1 MLAPS
6 SHSPVVPRLA
16 ILSPVPSIPSPPR
29 ADGHTGAED
38 SSLLGESSSASRLE
52 DQHCI
57 IHTLPRD
64 LTLLPAANAL
74 IHFSRGWD
82 KSGLLQPS
90 ACAQV
95 TRTGYLVLGDMQ
107 APCVHVSD
115 PAFSAPK
122 LVPGLL
128 LPPSCSGEQG
138 WEGVGVP
145 TGIVAGTW
153 PALEHVLPVLSM
165 ALYKW
170 DFGSHLFKGADNEL
184 GGDEKN
190 AKARR
195 FFRMSRGLRDVKDE

>member
-1 MLAPS
+1 M
-6 SHSPVVPRLA
+6 
-16 ILSPVPSIPSPPR
+16 
-29 ADGHTGAED
+29 
-38 SSLLGESSSASRLE
+38 
-52 DQHCI
+52 
-57 IHTLPRD
+57 
-64 LTLLPAANAL
+64 LLPAANAL

-95 TRTGYLVLGDMQ
+95 TGTGYPVLGDMQ
-107 APCVHVSD
+107 LLRVRVSD

-128 LPPSCSGEQG
+128 LPPSFAGEQG
-138 WEGVGVP
+138 WEGLGVP
-145 TGIVAGTW
+145 AGIGAGTW
-153 PALEHVLPVLSM
+153 PTLEHILPVLSM